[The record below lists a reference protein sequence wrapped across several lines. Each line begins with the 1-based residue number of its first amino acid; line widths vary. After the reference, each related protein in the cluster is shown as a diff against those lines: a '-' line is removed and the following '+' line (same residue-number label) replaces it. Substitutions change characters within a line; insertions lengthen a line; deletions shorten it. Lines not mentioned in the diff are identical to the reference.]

1 MKQLKFL
8 KNITFDRKPIWYKDC
23 IYDVLEEGTNSEGRT
38 MYKLLSE
45 DLQVRG
51 IDVLLAGDFFEVIEK
66 KDIPKTET
74 KKEIKVEEAKV
85 ENKSFKKKNKGKK

>member
-1 MKQLKFL
+1 MKRIKFL

-23 IYDVLEEGTNSEGRT
+23 IYDILEEGVNSEGRT
-38 MYKLLSE
+38 IYKLLSE

-51 IDVLLAGDFFEVIEK
+51 IDAYLAGDFFEVVKYE
-66 KDIPKTET
+66 DIPKNKENN
-74 KKEIKVEEAKV
+74 EIKVEENKI